1 MSDRVAV
8 FNNGRIEQVDA
19 PHDLYLRPKTAFV
32 AGFVGTANVFD
43 SDLAARLCGMRG
55 VWSLRPEHIR
65 LNSGGE
71 VQVRAWCRRFSTRG
85 GNAYRTEAGEWRQ
98 AAGQPG
104 EQRWRDGIQRAAD
117 RTNGA
122 GFVVTFGDGA
132 FGTRGLR

>member
-32 AGFVGTANVFD
+32 AGLSVPPTYLIA
-43 SDLAARLCGMRG
+43 SLPPACGMRG

-71 VQVRAWCRRFSTRG
+71 VQVQGVVQAVQYQGRRRVS
-85 GNAYRTEAGEWRQ
+85 N
-98 AAGQPG
+98 
-104 EQRWRDGIQRAAD
+104 
-117 RTNGA
+117 
-122 GFVVTFGDGA
+122 
-132 FGTRGLR
+132 

>member
-1 MSDRVAV
+1 
-8 FNNGRIEQVDA
+8 
-19 PHDLYLRPKTAFV
+19 
-32 AGFVGTANVFD
+32 
-43 SDLAARLCGMRG
+43 MRG

-71 VQVRAWCRRFSTRG
+71 VQVQGVVQAVQYQGR
-85 GNAYRTEAGEWRQ
+85 NAYRTEAGEWRQ